1 MAYTFDHIFDC
12 NTSQKEIYEQVG
24 KPIVDSI
31 FEGFNGTIFAYG
43 QTNSGKTFTMQGPDL
58 QDKILKGVTPRV
70 TNTIFQHIESACEN
84 TEFMVKVS
92 ILEIYMEQLRDL
104 LDKNIN
110 KKLTIKTDKVK
121 GTFVDNL
128 VECYV
133 STEEEFQNL
142 IRIGSNNRR
151 IERTNM
157 NEVSSRSHLITIIQ
171 VKQNNTK
178 KNICKTGKLYLVD
191 LAGSERF
198 SRTQAEGKV
207 MEESKLI
214 NLS

>member
-1 MAYTFDHIFDC
+1 
-12 NTSQKEIYEQVG
+12 
-24 KPIVDSI
+24 
-31 FEGFNGTIFAYG
+31 
-43 QTNSGKTFTMQGPDL
+43 
-58 QDKILKGVTPRV
+58 
-70 TNTIFQHIESACEN
+70 
-84 TEFMVKVS
+84 MVKVS

-104 LDKNIN
+104 LDKNTN

>member
-1 MAYTFDHIFDC
+1 
-12 NTSQKEIYEQVG
+12 
-24 KPIVDSI
+24 
-31 FEGFNGTIFAYG
+31 
-43 QTNSGKTFTMQGPDL
+43 MQGPDL

-104 LDKNIN
+104 LDKNTN

-171 VKQNNTK
+171 
-178 KNICKTGKLYLVD
+178 
-191 LAGSERF
+191 
-198 SRTQAEGKV
+198 
-207 MEESKLI
+207 
-214 NLS
+214 